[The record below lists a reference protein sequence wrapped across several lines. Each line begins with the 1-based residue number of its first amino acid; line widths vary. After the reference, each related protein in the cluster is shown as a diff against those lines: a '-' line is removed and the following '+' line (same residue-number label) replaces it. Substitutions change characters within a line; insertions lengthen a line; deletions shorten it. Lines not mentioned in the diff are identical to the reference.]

1 MGDEKLTRLYL
12 FIIFIL
18 SLSIFLFLWL
28 SPSEDEYSYTEDD
41 VPKVD
46 VRNAKIYGFDKGKL
60 KLSIDANIIEIP
72 EEEDIAIFK
81 GIKEGI
87 VYRNKT
93 PEFKIKARE
102 IRINTNTKDAYFLGH
117 VVISKSDTILKGNY
131 FFWSAKYER
140 LTGRKG
146 VEIITDDVYI
156 KGRNLSSDANMKDVN
171 VSGGVIVNIY
181 LGG

>member
-28 SPSEDEYSYTEDD
+28 SPSEDEYSYTEEDI
-41 VPKVD
+41 PKVD
-46 VRNAKIYGFDKGKL
+46 VRAAKIYGFDNGKL

-87 VYRNKT
+87 VYRNKE

-117 VVISKSDTILKGNY
+117 VVISKSDTVLKGNY
-131 FFWSAKYER
+131 FFWSAKYEK

-146 VEIITDDVYI
+146 VEIMTDDVYI
-156 KGRNLSSDANMKDVN
+156 KGRNLSSDVNMKDVN